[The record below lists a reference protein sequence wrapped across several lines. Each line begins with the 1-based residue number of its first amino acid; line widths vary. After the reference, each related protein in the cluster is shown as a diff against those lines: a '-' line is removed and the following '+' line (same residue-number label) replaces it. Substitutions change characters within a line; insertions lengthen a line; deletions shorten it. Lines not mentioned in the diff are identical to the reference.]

1 MAPAVRVPID
11 GGGAILV
18 ELPDVPGCSSPD
30 GLLPAGR
37 MNKAS
42 EAAATTLED
51 ASASLQKSLESVTGF
66 AKALRA
72 ALRAAKPDGVEVEFG
87 FDLGVQGGIPLIV
100 RGDAACH
107 VKVTLSWRADDHGIA
122 N

>member
-1 MAPAVRVPID
+1 MTLAARVPID

-18 ELPDVPGCSSPD
+18 ELPDVADHPSPD

-37 MNKAS
+37 MDKVS
-42 EAAATTLED
+42 EAAAVVLEE
-51 ASASLQKSLESVTGF
+51 ASASLQKSLESVTEF
-66 AKALRA
+66 AKALRGALHA
-72 ALRAAKPDGVEVEFG
+72 ANPDGVEVEFG
-87 FDLGVQGGIPLIV
+87 FDLGVQGGTPLIV

-107 VKVTLSWRADDHGIA
+107 VKVTLSWRADDHGTV